1 MSVKRN
7 QRKPNKRK
15 AKAVVPVMSTWRP
28 TVVLCMFGFAFVV
41 LIARAADLQLLS
53 NKPLNE
59 WANNMHMLDVELSA
73 HRGPILDRKGRPLA
87 VSTPVDS
94 IWANP
99 QELAHAT
106 DRINELAARLDR
118 KPERLLQGI
127 SQHMNRKFIY
137 LRRHMTPVQAQSV
150 LDLDLPGVYAQ
161 REYRRYYPAGEVT
174 GHLLGFTNV
183 DDQGQEGLEL
193 AFDGWLRGHK
203 GQQRVMRDRL
213 GRIIADVESIDPAR
227 PGKSLST
234 SLDLDIQ
241 YMAYRELKR
250 AVNLHNAKSGSVVVM
265 DVNTGE
271 VLAMANQPSYNPNDR
286 SQLTVARYRNRAVT
300 DIFEPGSSF
309 KSFVAAAAL
318 ETGQYRA
325 DSEIDTSPGKIRVG
339 PKVIRDIRNYGKL
352 SLGGVLKKSSNVGI
366 VKVALSLPPDRL
378 WGVLAG
384 LGFGSLTTSGF
395 PGESAGLLNSYEHWR
410 PIGQATLA
418 YGYGLSVTPLQL
430 TQAYATIGS
439 GGLRHPVTFL
449 RMEENPSA
457 ERVLRANTAAEMMR
471 MLETVVEPDGTGSR
485 AKVDGYRV
493 SGKTGTARKFEA
505 GGYSDLRHVAAFAGL
520 APASNPQLAVVVVI
534 DEPAGDEYYGGQVA
548 APVFSKVMG
557 GALRLLAIAPDR
569 PATMSP
575 DQILTQHM
583 PDVADVEEGQP

>member
-1 MSVKRN
+1 MNAKRN

-15 AKAVVPVMSTWRP
+15 AKVVVPTLSEWRP
-28 TVVLCMFGFAFVV
+28 TAVLSVIGLAF
-41 LIARAADLQLLS
+41 LILIVRAVDLQVMRADFLTQRGNSSQLV
-53 NKPLNE
+53 
-59 WANNMHMLDVELSA
+59 DVELSA
-73 HRGPILDRKGRPLA
+73 HRGPITDRKGRPLA

-99 QELAHAT
+99 QELAQAS
-106 DRINELAARLDR
+106 DRINELAEALER
-118 KPERLLQGI
+118 KPERLLQGL
-127 SQHMNRKFIY
+127 SQHLDRKFIY
-137 LRRHMTPVQAQSV
+137 LRRHMTPTQAQSV
-150 LDLDLPGVYAQ
+150 LDLGLPGVYAQ
-161 REYRRYYPAGEVT
+161 REYRRYYPAGEVS
-174 GHLLGFTNV
+174 GHVLGFTNV

-203 GQQRVMRDRL
+203 GKQRVMRDRL
-213 GRIIADVESIDPAR
+213 GRIIADVESLKPAR
-227 PGKSLST
+227 PGKPLTT

-265 DVNTGE
+265 KVGTGE

-309 KSFVAAAAL
+309 KPFIAAAAL
-318 ETGQYRA
+318 ETGQYRG
-325 DSEIDTSPGKIRVG
+325 DTQIETSPGKIRVG
-339 PKVIRDIRNYGKL
+339 QKVIRDIKNYGTL
-352 SLGGVLKKSSNVGI
+352 TMGGVLKESSNVGI
-366 VKVALSLPPDRL
+366 VQVALSLPADRL

-430 TQAYATIGS
+430 AQAYSTIGAS
-439 GGLRHPVTFL
+439 GMRHPVTFL
-449 RMEENPSA
+449 RMDEVPGS
-457 ERVLRANTAAEMMR
+457 ERVLRANTAAELVK
-471 MLETVVEPDGTGSR
+471 MLETVVEPDGTGWR

-493 SGKTGTARKFEA
+493 IGKTGTARKFEA

-520 APASNPQLAVVVVI
+520 APASDPQLAVVVVI
-534 DEPAGDEYYGGQVA
+534 DEPGGDEYYGGQVA
-548 APVFSKVMG
+548 APVFSRVMG
-557 GALRLLAIAPDR
+557 SALRLLAIAPDR

-575 DQILTQHM
+575 DQILTQHT
-583 PDVADVEEGQP
+583 PDLPEPQVIAQ